1 MSIVWLSLI
10 QLFKMYYKLN
20 SFVFI
25 RNINNYLQIIDVR
38 DNSELIG
45 DHTSYLFAKHLGYSP
60 SDIDAIVSEICSEFS
75 FNVDNSIIKNDAI
88 VFFDRLKEFGLV
100 SCSDYVGEFADDISI
115 LKSIPK
121 QNVILPKNELEKYQ
135 LLKKQNPCLQSIIVE
150 ITQKCNERCIH
161 CYIPHENKNI
171 LMSDNGFY
179 SIVDACNETGTV
191 VNFRITGGECMSHP
205 SFKKFIRYVKNKG
218 FALTLLTNLT
228 LLDNETID
236 ILKEGTLSQVQ
247 VSMFSVNPEIHDRIT
262 AVSGSLEKTMKNIEK
277 LEAVGVPVSIATQA
291 MEFNKDSIEEL
302 YEYTN
307 KHGFNFRCD
316 WTIIAKENRNEE
328 NLSYRI
334 RDLSNYKN
342 ICKTRLKYCDGYEKE
357 LRETLL
363 RGPKPET
370 SHLCNAGT
378 NGLYIDTNLNVHPC
392 PGWDLIVGDL
402 KSDSLSDIWN
412 NSEVLQKIRNVVL
425 KDFPK
430 CAKCDIRNLCSICM
444 AQADM
449 ENIANNFE
457 FEMPEY
463 VCSMYK
469 VIYNT
474 IQEEVFGMN

>member
-1 MSIVWLSLI
+1 M
-10 QLFKMYYKLN
+10 FYRLN
-20 SFVFI
+20 NFAFV
-25 RNINNYLQIIDVR
+25 RNINNYMQIVDKR
-38 DNSELIG
+38 DDSELIG
-45 DHTSYLFAKHLGYSP
+45 DYTSYLFAKHLDYTP
-60 SDIDAIVSEICSEFS
+60 KHIDIIVNSISSEFDGNIDFS
-75 FNVDNSIIKNDAI
+75 LVKKDTIRFLNELIGY
-88 VFFDRLKEFGLV
+88 GLV
-100 SCSDYVGEFADDISI
+100 SKSKQANDWRRTVADGPQT
-115 LKSIPK
+115 LQKK
-121 QNVILPKNELEKYQ
+121 CLLPKIELKRFQ
-135 LLKKQNPCLQSIIVE
+135 SLCDLNPSLQSILVE

-171 LMSDNGFY
+171 LISDNGFY
-179 SIVDACNETGTV
+179 SIVDACNEIGTV

-205 SFKKFIRYVKNKG
+205 SFKKFIRYVKDKG

-228 LLDNETID
+228 LLDDETID

-262 AVSGSLEKTMKNIEK
+262 AVPGSLEKTMKNIEK

-342 ICKTRLKYCDGYEKE
+342 ICKTRLKHCDGYEKE
-357 LRETLL
+357 LREALS
-363 RGPKPET
+363 RVPKPET

-378 NGLYIDTNLNVHPC
+378 NGLYIDTNLKVHPC

-412 NSEVLQKIRNVVL
+412 KSEVLQKIRNVVL

-463 VCSMYK
+463 VCTMYK

-474 IQEEVFGMN
+474 IQEEVFGKN